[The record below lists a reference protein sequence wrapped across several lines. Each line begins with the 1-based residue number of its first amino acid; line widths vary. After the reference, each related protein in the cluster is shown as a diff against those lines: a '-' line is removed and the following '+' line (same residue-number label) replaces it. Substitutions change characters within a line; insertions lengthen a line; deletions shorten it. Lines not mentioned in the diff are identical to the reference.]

1 MSENYTAY
9 SPILSLI
16 MKSLAYGMTQTCER
30 LRPLPEVSNIVN
42 PLSIPSLWAMDV
54 SWNISVSV
62 VISLLL
68 VLPENS
74 INNGK
79 LESLR
84 PCGVRYWWLSGES
97 CEMVQRREGEA
108 QTRLCA
114 ESSWG
119 QLLLP
124 LRDVFT
130 FETVPFVR
138 LSPKSQLS
146 CSPSHTVS
154 ALAGTCEALRLA
166 YGADRR
172 KNIRPARSKQCVPSW
187 QAPFL
192 AKEEEEMWP

>member
-1 MSENYTAY
+1 MHQNGNLVLSSPHWSKPRMSCHRSWPPSPRSFMAQLLFSSSSESVTPLSLVRQINFCFIYLIMSENCTAY

-16 MKSLAYGMTQTCER
+16 MKSLACGMTQTCER
-30 LRPLPEVSNIVN
+30 LRPLPEVSNVVN
-42 PLSIPSLWAMDV
+42 PLSIPSLWAIDI

-97 CEMVQRREGEA
+97 HEMVQRREGEA

-124 LRDVFT
+124 L
-130 FETVPFVR
+130 
-138 LSPKSQLS
+138 SPNQ
-146 CSPSHTVS
+146 
-154 ALAGTCEALRLA
+154 E
-166 YGADRR
+166 
-172 KNIRPARSKQCVPSW
+172 
-187 QAPFL
+187 
-192 AKEEEEMWP
+192 